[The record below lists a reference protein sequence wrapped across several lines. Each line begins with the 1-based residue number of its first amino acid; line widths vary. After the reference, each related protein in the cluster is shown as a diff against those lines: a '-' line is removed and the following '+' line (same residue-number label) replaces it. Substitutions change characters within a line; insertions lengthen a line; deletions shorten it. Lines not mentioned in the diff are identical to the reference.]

1 MSSAVSECGG
11 RGQLAG
17 PQLYSRIPGGDWE
30 GYWGTEWKYWH
41 MHRHHFG
48 TGTGTKGTGLCIVT
62 IEPLWFADIGL
73 RVGYRWC
80 VPLHTSRLEMF
91 FWICSGYIPSTFPLC
106 SIKYVLVMLHHIWV
120 PAIFRPS
127 RVYGSALVVK
137 IISLKSENVSEKCVN
152 AFLEEIW
159 WWSWLPRDSGSRG
172 QGRASPG
179 NGHNGRHHCIS
190 HTVTHYLLLLFQ

>member
-1 MSSAVSECGG
+1 
-11 RGQLAG
+11 
-17 PQLYSRIPGGDWE
+17 
-30 GYWGTEWKYWH
+30 

-106 SIKYVLVMLHHIWV
+106 SIKYVLVMLHHILGLYMGSGYI
-120 PAIFRPS
+120 PTKSRLRFRLS
-127 RVYGSALVVK
+127 CKNYF
-137 IISLKSENVSEKCVN
+137 SE
-152 AFLEEIW
+152 
-159 WWSWLPRDSGSRG
+159 
-172 QGRASPG
+172 
-179 NGHNGRHHCIS
+179 
-190 HTVTHYLLLLFQ
+190 